1 MSFHDLVRTGNDAV
15 LVLFGEFDDLVPDEG
30 DVPRHVE
37 PEVLGPDEVEV
48 GLDFDTV
55 IGDGTEVL
63 GNRGNGA
70 SGIGCTGGKRIV
82 QVENQVAAALVEI
95 LDIEIPA
102 VEQAGFQTDAPGSAG
117 LPLDVRGLEL
127 GKPEGAAVG
136 ILAGRVK
143 KPVGVVAGGG
153 VVTHF
158 AVVGAEFEAVHPGQ
172 RLHERLLGN
181 HPVGTD
187 GPEVTPFLAFPETG
201 RTVPA
206 EGRLHIV
213 FVHEGIAGAAEE
225 TLGAVVVAIGIDFR
239 DFREVPQVVLAGQDL
254 GSLVGVEIFAVP
266 EVVLVTGQDVE
277 AVVPELAGPAEVL
290 LKLIVEEIVLIAGTA
305 AVVALAVAD
314 DGAVVGLVGAGA
326 GGHIARH
333 GEGEVLEEVEF
344 RRRRRIHGIAHGD
357 VPVQFVFPEDVAVGI
372 LVTGLDGSAGGI
384 DVLAAVPL
392 LVAEG
397 VQDILSVVGLS
408 QFVVVQVCGIHR
420 SDLAGV
426 HEQVGVT
433 AGAILVTVGVG
444 VVLMGGVDVQ
454 AGLEPADGTD
464 VGAGT
469 GGEALEAAVGH
480 VTVLVQVT
488 EGEIVVTLVGGSVSA
503 EVVFL
508 TVTVPETELVPVQV
522 VGEVAA
528 DGGVGDHAAVLVKQF
543 VVRFVEDIDPDLLGN
558 QVRGGVSGGFL
569 RSGTV
574 LDLFA
579 LHCLPV
585 DFHPLPGV
593 RQVVFRNTAL
603 IDTLLDIQVHV
614 QAALRALFGGDQDD
628 AVGRAVAVQGGGGGV
643 LEDRDGLDVGGV
655 QVGNVTAEGDPV
667 QDVQD
672 GRRTVDGSD
681 TADVHVR
688 IVTRRTDRGIDLDT
702 GNGSFQGG
710 RDRGSR
716 PVGELFAPHGGDGAG
731 QGRPFRRTVGDGDDS
746 LFQGFAVQI
755 HDDIDIRLYRNF
767 LRLHADEG
775 ENEGFGVRGDPAEVE
790 GTVDF
795 GNGSH
800 LRSLDEDGNAGE
812 GFSVLI
818 TDGTPDI
825 GNLCECGTGK
835 DQDAGQEKKESF
847 HHTQF

>member
-1 MSFHDLVRTGNDAV
+1 M
-15 LVLFGEFDDLVPDEG
+15 
-30 DVPRHVE
+30 
-37 PEVLGPDEVEV
+37 
-48 GLDFDTV
+48 
-55 IGDGTEVL
+55 
-63 GNRGNGA
+63 
-70 SGIGCTGGKRIV
+70 
-82 QVENQVAAALVEI
+82 
-95 LDIEIPA
+95 
-102 VEQAGFQTDAPGSAG
+102 
-117 LPLDVRGLEL
+117 
-127 GKPEGAAVG
+127 
-136 ILAGRVK
+136 
-143 KPVGVVAGGG
+143 
-153 VVTHF
+153 
-158 AVVGAEFEAVHPGQ
+158 
-172 RLHERLLGN
+172 
-181 HPVGTD
+181 
-187 GPEVTPFLAFPETG
+187 
-201 RTVPA
+201 
-206 EGRLHIV
+206 
-213 FVHEGIAGAAEE
+213 
-225 TLGAVVVAIGIDFR
+225 
-239 DFREVPQVVLAGQDL
+239 
-254 GSLVGVEIFAVP
+254 
-266 EVVLVTGQDVE
+266 TGQDVE

-290 LKLIVEEIVLIAGTA
+290 LKLIVEEVVLIAGTA
-305 AVVALAVAD
+305 AVIALAIAD

-326 GGHIARH
+326 GCHVARH

-408 QFVVVQVCGIHR
+408 QFVVMQVCGIHR

-444 VVLMGGVDVQ
+444 VVLVGGVDVQ

-480 VTVLVQVT
+480 VTVLIQVT
-488 EGEIVVTLVGGSVSA
+488 EGEVVVALVGGTVSA

-508 TVTVPETELVPVQV
+508 AVAVPEAELVPVQV
-522 VGEVAA
+522 VGEIAA
-528 DGGVGDHAAVLVKQF
+528 DRRVGDHVAVFVEQF

-579 LHCLPV
+579 LHGLPV

-593 RQVVFRNTAL
+593 GQIIFRNTAL

-614 QAALRALFGGDQDD
+614 QAALRALFGGNQDD
-628 AVGRAVAVQGGGGGV
+628 AVGSAVAVQGGGGGV

-702 GNGSFQGG
+702 GNGSFQGS
-710 RDRGSR
+710 RDGGSR
-716 PVGELFAPHGGDGAG
+716 PVGELLAPHGSDGAG
-731 QGRPFRRTVGDGDDS
+731 QGRPFGSTIGNGDDG
-746 LFQGFAVQI
+746 LFQGFAVRI
-755 HDDIDIRLYRNF
+755 EDNVNVRLHRYF
-767 LRLHADEG
+767 LCLHADEG
-775 ENEGFGVRGDPAEVE
+775 NAEGLCVCGNIPQEE
-790 GTVDF
+790 STVDF

-800 LRSLDEDGNAGE
+800 LGSHHEDGNAGE
-812 GFSVLI
+812 RFAALI
-818 TDGTPDI
+818 ADGAANG
-825 GNLCECGTGK
+825 GNLGESGTC
-835 DQDAGQEKKESF
+835 QNHERGQEKKESF
-847 HHTQF
+847 HFRFISRLNIVFLSRPGHGKQKCRYTYGTGHGQSLS